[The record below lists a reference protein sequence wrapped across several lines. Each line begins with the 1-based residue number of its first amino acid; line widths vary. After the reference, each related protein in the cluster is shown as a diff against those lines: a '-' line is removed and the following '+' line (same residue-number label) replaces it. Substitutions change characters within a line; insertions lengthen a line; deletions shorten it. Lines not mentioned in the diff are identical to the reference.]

1 MHIEFRLA
9 APEDWK
15 IIQSIAQTTWPVTY
29 GQLLPAGQLEYML
42 DLIYSEESIKQQMER
57 EHQFSIG
64 YHAGE
69 PLGFASVEK
78 QYKSP
83 ANFMIHKLY
92 ILPSFQGK
100 GIGKVFLDYLTVLA
114 RQTAHDTLMLKVF
127 VKNQNAIRFYQHL
140 GFHSIGEEVSELGK
154 GYTVKDYVLIKKIMS
169 GTLS

>member
-9 APEDWK
+9 APNDWK
-15 IIQSIAQTTWPVTY
+15 IIHTIAHATWPVTY

-42 DLIYSEESIKQQMER
+42 DWIYSKNSIEQQMER

-78 QYKSP
+78 QYRTP

-92 ILPSFQGK
+92 VLPSFQGK
-100 GIGKVFLDYLTVLA
+100 GIGKEFLDYITMMA

-140 GFHSIGEEVSELGK
+140 GFQSIGEEVTELGN
-154 GYTVKDYVLIKKIMS
+154 GYAVLDYIMIKKM
-169 GTLS
+169 